1 MVPFLRIVSG
11 WLTWVVNIGMV
22 SDMPKPWSSESKWF
36 IAFHY
41 SLLTLLFAITLIGST
56 SATA

>member
-1 MVPFLRIVSG
+1 
-11 WLTWVVNIGMV
+11 MV